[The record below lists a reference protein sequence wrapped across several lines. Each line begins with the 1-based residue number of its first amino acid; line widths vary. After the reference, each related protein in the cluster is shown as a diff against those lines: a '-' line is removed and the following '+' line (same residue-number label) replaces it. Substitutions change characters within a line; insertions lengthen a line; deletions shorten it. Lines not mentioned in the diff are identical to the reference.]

1 MGKKLII
8 ALGLVVCALC
18 FIKPTGVSAHPN
30 HPYSG
35 GAYVSFEQY
44 CEDNCDVMLDET
56 LLGHI
61 LDAYEPNEDLI
72 EMLKFNVDT
81 TGGKTNDFAII
92 NSTGGKGRSV
102 YKFFCII
109 GILLT
114 VAYFIIELNK
124 TMLVQ
129 GGDFTIK
136 TFYAPFMKFAI
147 GIIMILILGDLII
160 YFAGFNNAIVE
171 EFRDINVASG
181 GTGAEVVWSTTED
194 SFSSVPDGWTGDKYR
209 FLKMDSS
216 GNFQGVDELATQI
229 KEMSLFSR
237 LAGVCNTL
245 LIGLGAAVAS
255 LVMMYQAIS
264 RKLEMILRTVFF
276 PLSAGD
282 IFEGSHS
289 GMIKYYK
296 KMLALALSGLGMIM
310 IIAIGT
316 SLQMSMMGAG
326 VQFTSLK
333 SLLSL
338 ILVPLAEAGMCATV
352 KTVCN
357 DALGV

>member
-1 MGKKLII
+1 MGKKLMI
-8 ALGLVVCALC
+8 AFGIAVCVLC
-18 FIKPTGVSAHPN
+18 FISPTKAK
-30 HPYSG
+30 
-35 GAYVSFEQY
+35 AYGDGECVSFEQY
-44 CEDNCDVMLDET
+44 CEDKCDVMLDET

-72 EMLKFNVDT
+72 EMLKFNFDT
-81 TGGKTNDFAII
+81 SGGKTNDFEIL
-92 NSTGGKGRSV
+92 NSTGTKSRSV

-109 GILLT
+109 GLLLT

-124 TMLVQ
+124 TMLMQ

-136 TFYAPFMKFAI
+136 TFYAPFMKFTI
-147 GIIMILILGDLII
+147 GVIMILILSDLIV
-160 YFAGFNNAIVE
+160 YFAGFNNAIVD
-171 EFRDINVASG
+171 EFAKLDKDSND
-181 GTGAEVVWSTTED
+181 GAKIVWSSTED
-194 SFSSVPDGWTGDKYR
+194 TCTEITSDYKGKKYR
-209 FLKMDSS
+209 FLKMNSE
-216 GNFQGVDELATQI
+216 GKFPGVDELAEQI
-229 KEMSLFSR
+229 KEMSLFER

-264 RKLEMILRTVFF
+264 RKIEMVLRTVFF

-282 IFEGSHS
+282 VFEGNHS
-289 GMIKYYK
+289 GMIKYFK

-338 ILVPLAEAGMCATV
+338 ILVPLAEAGMCSTV